1 MLKNFVFV
9 LLLLSLNAT
18 SAFAEDVSD
27 LELGGLSIGD
37 NLLDYT
43 TKNIILEQA
52 LASFNDYSFLNE
64 PDKYIEVYLPGD
76 FANYDNLTA
85 TVKNVGTNAYI
96 RKKNEEYIIG
106 SLRGIVYYIDDI
118 TRCLTEKNDIVK
130 ELSLMFP
137 KSEKRN
143 SDWKSDIHPEQIKD
157 IYATN
162 FTLGSDDTIEVSCYD
177 YDPMNNDLPD
187 QLNIS
192 IDTKEF
198 RDWLTDY

>member
-76 FANYDNLTA
+76 FDIYDNLTA
-85 TVKNVGTNAYI
+85 TVKNVLTNAYFG
-96 RKKNEEYIIG
+96 KKNEEYIIE
-106 SLRGIVYYIDDI
+106 SLRGMIDYPDNI
-118 TRCLTEKNDIVK
+118 TGCLKEKNNIVR

-137 KSEKRN
+137 GSKKYDLDRQNRN
-143 SDWKSDIHPEQIKD
+143 PKTEGDVYITSLVLDSGHI
-157 IYATN
+157 
-162 FTLGSDDTIEVSCYD
+162 LEVACYD
-177 YDPMNNDLPD
+177 YDGMHNNFIDF
-187 QLNIS
+187 LNVA
-192 IDTKEF
+192 IDTKEYN
-198 RDWLTDY
+198 DWLNNYN